1 MTALFN
7 QIVLASNNSKKITEL
22 TTLLD
27 SFNLV
32 IEPQSKFNIPEID
45 EPYGTFVENALRKAR
60 HASKITG
67 LPAIADDSG
76 LCVKSLNLEPG
87 VHSARYAGP
96 EKSDKENTALLLKN
110 MLNIQDRFAYYYCAI
125 VFLLTENDPHP
136 IIAEGIWRGEILRSP
151 IGKNGFG
158 YDPVFH
164 DFITEKSAAEL
175 PPEVKN
181 KISHRG
187 KALQELKQKLTIHY
201 G

>member
-1 MTALFN
+1 MQFPFN
-7 QIVLASNNSKKITEL
+7 QIVLASNNLKKINEL
-22 TTLLD
+22 TSLLND
-27 SFNLV
+27 FNLS
-32 IEPQSKFNIPEID
+32 IQPQSKFNIPEID
-45 EPYGTFVENALRKAR
+45 EPHGTFVENALRKAR
-60 HASKITG
+60 HAAKISG

-76 LCVKSLNLEPG
+76 LCVKSLNLDPG
-87 VHSARYAGP
+87 IHSARYAGS
-96 EKSDKENTALLLKN
+96 KKNDQDNTALLLKN

-125 VFLLTENDPHP
+125 VFLLNENDPHP
-136 IIAEGIWRGEILRSP
+136 IIAEGIWRGEILKAP

-175 PPEVKN
+175 TPEVKN

-187 KALQELKQKLTIHY
+187 KALQALKQKLTIHY